1 MSSAQ
6 DLSWDDAATL
16 LDLQGALLCMRSQG
30 GLLNPENEECVVF
43 YLLPGQGPASSHHP
57 ALIEF
62 LLLRNFCPQG
72 RNCSAQGPSISC
84 LSLSLIQM
92 TSPYYCTYSFP
103 MTSRLQNFLTHVIT
117 ITHEFGG
124 TWWPVGISHVDG
136 TVDDHPWLF
145 GHTAVGWDGH
155 RGGIYAPCRTARC
168 PVT

>member
-16 LDLQGALLCMRSQG
+16 LDLQGALLCMRSQE

-92 TSPYYCTYSFP
+92 TSPYYCISLSITPSRFFMLLPVAGFP
-103 MTSRLQNFLTHVIT
+103 NLLWLYVHTTSSLSIHLLMDT
-117 ITHEFGG
+117 
-124 TWWPVGISHVDG
+124 
-136 TVDDHPWLF
+136 
-145 GHTAVGWDGH
+145 
-155 RGGIYAPCRTARC
+155 
-168 PVT
+168 